1 MYNIKN
7 ITSIYF
13 LFTVWKKKF
22 QEKKKIKNILKEKK
36 IKGEKLVAGVL
47 GAAMLCTI
55 YGVVIENT
63 LFENSDGANIFRA
76 FNPTQTFLH

>member
-1 MYNIKN
+1 LYNIKN

-36 IKGEKLVAGVL
+36 IKGNKLVVGVL

-55 YGVVIENT
+55 HGAVIENT